1 MSTDHDHATEAH
13 DEKDGHA
20 HDTSASH
27 CHDEGTRIQSAK
39 LVTIQI
45 EH

>member
-20 HDTSASH
+20 HDTMQATAMTM
-27 CHDEGTRIQSAK
+27 GTRTQSAK

>member
-1 MSTDHDHATEAH
+1 M
-13 DEKDGHA
+13 
-20 HDTSASH
+20 DTRTIPVQAIAMAM
-27 CHDEGTRIQSAK
+27 GTRTQSAK